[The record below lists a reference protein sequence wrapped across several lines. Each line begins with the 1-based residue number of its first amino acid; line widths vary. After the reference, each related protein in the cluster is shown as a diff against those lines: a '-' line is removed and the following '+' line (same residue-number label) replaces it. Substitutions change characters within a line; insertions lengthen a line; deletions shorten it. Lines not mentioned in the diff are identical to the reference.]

1 MAQQPNI
8 VRKGSAPRPPLA
20 KPPSWKPTRAAEITT
35 PQEAVTGP
43 GFGVQGPDT
52 GFAYRLVRTAEF
64 DRNGRGDILEEVM
77 VNLIGARAGKLG
89 RAPATGDLEV
99 AKAILGIGDVRSAAK
114 ERLQELL
121 THTAHETRRGLS
133 FVTGLADKVLL
144 GSVKT
149 AERYVDD
156 ELA

>member
-8 VRKGSAPRPPLA
+8 VRKGTVPRPPA
-20 KPPSWKPTRAAEITT
+20 SRPPSWTPTRAGEITT
-35 PQEAVTGP
+35 PQEAVSGP

-64 DRNGRGDILEEVM
+64 DRCGRRDILEEVM

-89 RAPATGDLEV
+89 RAPTLHDLEV

-114 ERLQELL
+114 GRLQDLL
-121 THTAHETRRGLS
+121 TDTAHEIRRGMS

-144 GSVKT
+144 GSVET